1 MKKLVSVLLMLA
13 LLCGG
18 AVAFAAT
25 VTLEPNG
32 GTGESIT
39 VSVNNGEAYSLPE
52 CSFTAPNGYEF
63 YAWMVYNAGNE
74 LIDVS
79 DPGAE
84 WRPGNDMTFRAAW
97 VEKGAPTYTLTFD
110 ANGGSGTV
118 DSVTTRRGMAIMLPP
133 AKVFTAPAGKVFKNW
148 DINGQEYRAAGMV
161 ENVQSNL
168 KVVAEWMTEGA
179 TLYTVSFD
187 GGNGTGT
194 TPTATVESG
203 EWYTIPE
210 CGFTAPVGYEF
221 YGWEYYRT
229 DGTLSTVTGPGDSWR
244 ITRNMEFKAAW
255 VEKDAPTYTLT
266 FDLNG
271 GTGDVPSVTT
281 RRGMA
286 IQLPPSEAV
295 TAPSGSLFK
304 HWDVNGTAYG
314 SAALVNNVQS
324 NLAVKAIWESCEHS
338 KDKTV
343 STTDSTK
350 SYTSTAEGHVGSYTH
365 TTVYHCNK
373 CDSDFSES
381 ETITEAQAAHTFSGN
396 VCSICK
402 YTCSHSY
409 VDGVCSVCGHTCD
422 HTGAAHNG
430 TGTSKLTSFV
440 DHRDGTHTR
449 TFEVWHNYE
458 CPTCKHVF
466 EKYIE
471 MGTATEPHKYENGTC
486 HVCGAKP
493 ACETHEKSSKA
504 GETDSEKTYK
514 SEDATQHYA
523 EFERTTLYNCDVCGW
538 QFSET
543 LKLATQLENHNFEE
557 GVCSVCGHI
566 CAHEYEEGAMFC
578 TYCKMQAPTRV
589 DQKPVE
595 EALEAMK
602 PEVKEAL
609 ADVGL
614 DTAEAI
620 TEKLTESVPKDV
632 YVEEQIQVVDVALE
646 IQVVNEAG
654 DKEWVEVTPQNF
666 PTEGLEVTFAPP
678 AGTNVNDYNFV
689 VVHMFTSPE
698 KAGQVEVLTPIIRD
712 GKLVVTFT
720 SLSPVSISWK
730 AKPQTG
736 VALPQTGD
744 DSMLLVWVALLAISC
759 TALFARKRSRA

>member
-1 MKKLVSVLLMLA
+1 
-13 LLCGG
+13 
-18 AVAFAAT
+18 
-25 VTLEPNG
+25 
-32 GTGESIT
+32 
-39 VSVNNGEAYSLPE
+39 
-52 CSFTAPNGYEF
+52 
-63 YAWMVYNAGNE
+63 
-74 LIDVS
+74 
-79 DPGAE
+79 
-84 WRPGNDMTFRAAW
+84 
-97 VEKGAPTYTLTFD
+97 
-110 ANGGSGTV
+110 
-118 DSVTTRRGMAIMLPP
+118 MAIMLPP

-161 ENVQSNL
+161 ENVQNNL

-471 MGTATEPHKYENGTC
+471 MGTATEPHEYENGIC

-493 ACETHEKSSKA
+493 ACETHTKSSVAKV
-504 GETDSEKTYK
+504 TDGEKTYP
-514 SEDATQHYA
+514 EMGIDYTHHAA
-523 EFERTTLYNCDVCGW
+523 AFERTTLYNCNVCGW

-543 LKLATQLENHNFEE
+543 ETVIEAPEKHSFTDD
-557 GVCSVCGHI
+557 VCTVCGHV
-566 CAHEYEEGAMFC
+566 CDPHLHEDGDMFC
-578 TYCKMQAPTRV
+578 TYCGMQAETDV
-589 DQKPVE
+589 KESTIE
-595 EALEAMK
+595 EALAQGIPPALEEK
-602 PEVKEAL
+602 GIDTVEEVVEAL
-609 ADVGL
+609 TEHIV
-614 DTAEAI
+614 AEEYSEEQTKVMDIELVVTVTDAEGN
-620 TEKLTESVPKDV
+620 TKDV
-632 YVEEQIQVVDVALE
+632 KVTEE
-646 IQVVNEAG
+646 
-654 DKEWVEVTPQNF
+654 NF
-666 PTEGLEVTFAPP
+666 PRAGLEVVFDPP
-678 AGTNVNDYNFV
+678 AGTNVNDYTFLV
-689 VVHMFTSPE
+689 SHLVTTGD
-698 KAGQVEVLTPIIRD
+698 KAGTVETVTTTIRD
-712 GKLVVTFT
+712 GKIVAKFM

-730 AKPQTG
+730 AKPQA
-736 VALPQTGD
+736 VATLPQTGD
-744 DSMLLVWVALLAISC
+744 DSMLLMWAALLAISC